1 MISHMT
7 IDRAYDWVA
16 STRLHGSVS
25 IRVWIRGDP
34 ADTRSEDWTLQN
46 MTIDYSRVLGIKRV
60 TNYELPQGYD
70 KRSYELSYKSPALEL
85 WDVVDASQ
93 LDATIGRWADVHGI
107 RADEITITICP
118 LTHEERG

>member
-7 IDRAYDWVA
+7 VDRAYDWVA
-16 STRLHGSVS
+16 STQLRGSVS
-25 IRVWIRGDP
+25 IRAWIRGDR
-34 ADTRSEDWTLQN
+34 DMLSEDWRLES
-46 MTIDYSRVLGIKRV
+46 MTIDYSRILELKGI
-60 TNYELPQGYD
+60 NQYD

-93 LDATIGRWADVHGI
+93 LDATIGRWTDVHGI
-107 RADEITITICP
+107 RADEITITVCP